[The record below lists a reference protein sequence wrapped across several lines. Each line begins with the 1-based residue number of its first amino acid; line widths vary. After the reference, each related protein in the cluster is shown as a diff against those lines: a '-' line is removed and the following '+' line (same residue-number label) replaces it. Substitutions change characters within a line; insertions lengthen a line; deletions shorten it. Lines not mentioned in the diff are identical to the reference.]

1 VLRLPAVAI
10 RPADPRLP
18 SVGSATDA
26 RLTGDVDEWPLT
38 SLGQDVGRF
47 AVTHRHPGERWR
59 RSERDALDDAARRAA
74 ALVWAAGLVAD
85 LQASRERIVAGRE
98 EERRR
103 LRHDLHDGVGPE
115 LAGMALQLE
124 RLAGKLSGDPEMA
137 AFAGRLRDQ
146 MRRTVAAVRRAVDD
160 LRPPALDELG
170 LVEALR
176 EHVAAYRL
184 PVAAGGPGGTA
195 DPARVTVSAEALPT
209 LRAAVEVAAY
219 RIATEAVANAVR
231 HAGASTCTV
240 TLGLSGDD
248 LLVEISD
255 DGRGVPADAVP
266 GVGSTSMLERAA
278 ELGGSLDVTT
288 APGAGTTV
296 RARLPMVAR

>member
-1 VLRLPAVAI
+1 
-10 RPADPRLP
+10 
-18 SVGSATDA
+18 
-26 RLTGDVDEWPLT
+26 
-38 SLGQDVGRF
+38 
-47 AVTHRHPGERWR
+47 
-59 RSERDALDDAARRAA
+59 
-74 ALVWAAGLVAD
+74 
-85 LQASRERIVAGRE
+85 
-98 EERRR
+98 
-103 LRHDLHDGVGPE
+103 
-115 LAGMALQLE
+115 
-124 RLAGKLSGDPEMA
+124 
-137 AFAGRLRDQ
+137 

-184 PVAAGGPGGTA
+184 PVAAGTSGGTT
-195 DPARVTVSAEALPT
+195 DGARVTVHADALPS

-240 TLGLSGDD
+240 GLGLSGDD

-266 GVGSTSMLERAA
+266 GVGSASMRERAA
-278 ELGGSLDVTT
+278 ELGGTLDVTT
-288 APGAGTTV
+288 APGAGTAV
-296 RARLPMVAR
+296 RARLPLAAR

>member
-1 VLRLPAVAI
+1 MGR
-10 RPADPRLP
+10 
-18 SVGSATDA
+18 
-26 RLTGDVDEWPLT
+26 E
-38 SLGQDVGRF
+38 VGRLS
-47 AVTHRHPGERWR
+47 VTHRYPGERWH
-59 RSERDALDDAARRAA
+59 RSERAALDDTARRAA

-85 LQASRERIVAGRE
+85 PQAGRERIVAGRE

-124 RLAGKLSGDPEMA
+124 RLAGRISGDPEMA
-137 AFAGRLRDQ
+137 ALAGRLRDQ

-184 PVAAGGPGGTA
+184 PVAAAAVGGPATA
-195 DPARVTVSAEALPT
+195 ARVTVEAEVLPA

-219 RIATEAVANAVR
+219 RIAAEAVANAVR
-231 HAGASTCTV
+231 HAGASTSTV

-266 GVGSTSMLERAA
+266 GVGSASMRERAA
-278 ELGGSLDVTT
+278 ELGGTLDVTT
-288 APGAGTTV
+288 APGGGTTV
-296 RARLPMVAR
+296 RARLPLAGR